1 VRAPVI
7 VLLAAA
13 AVLVGCGGDEDD
25 AAGVTRSFL
34 DSVAAGD
41 APAACG
47 ELSESTREKLEKDEM
62 APCPEALE
70 EVGLSGESAV
80 TDSVVAGTAARVS
93 LAGGEYAFLD
103 RGPGGWTIA
112 AAGCKPAAPGEPYD
126 CELES

>member
-1 VRAPVI
+1 MRAPAI
-7 VLLAAA
+7 ALLAAA
-13 AVLVGCGGDEDD
+13 AVLAGCGSDEDD

-34 DSVAAGD
+34 EAVTAGD
-41 APAACG
+41 APVACG

-70 EVGLSGESAV
+70 KVGLSGEGPV
-80 TDSVVAGTAARVS
+80 TETVVAGTAARVS

-112 AAGCKPAAPGEPYD
+112 AAGCRPAAPEEPYE